1 MAFVSGSSF
10 VGQRSGGK
18 QQICKRAVNTATV
31 KMMAKKENSKEGEEE
46 KIIVTLD
53 DLKRD
58 EKRSGWTFHSEN
70 WNGRIAMLGMI
81 IAIGTEQINPA
92 HPTIA
97 QQLGALIGQ

>member
-1 MAFVSGSSF
+1 MAFISGTSF
-10 VGQRSGGK
+10 VGHKTVSKSVCRRASGGV
-18 QQICKRAVNTATV
+18 R
-31 KMMAKKENSKEGEEE
+31 MSAKKDDE

-58 EKRSGWTFHSEN
+58 EKRSGWTFFSEN

-92 HPTIA
+92 HPTII
-97 QQLGALIGQ
+97 QQLGALVGQ

>member
-10 VGQRSGGK
+10 VGQRNGGK
-18 QQICKRAVNTATV
+18 HQICKRDVTCATV
-31 KMMAKKENSKEGEEE
+31 KMMAKKESTKEEE
-46 KIIVTLD
+46 NIIVTLD

-97 QQLGALIGQ
+97 QQIGALIGQ